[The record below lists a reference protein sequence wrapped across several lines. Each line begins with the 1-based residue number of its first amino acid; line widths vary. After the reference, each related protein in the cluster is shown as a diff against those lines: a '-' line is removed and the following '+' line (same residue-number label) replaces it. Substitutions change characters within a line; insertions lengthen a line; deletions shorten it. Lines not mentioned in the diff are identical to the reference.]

1 MPRQLAARTPV
12 LGPLLA
18 LAIAAFA
25 PPAAADEPPPA
36 AAPELVIELAPEHK
50 DPPPPAAEKKA
61 GTIGLGAPIP
71 TDSALVRGLT
81 DQRFQSALESLTNT
95 SIGGYGEIQVRGN
108 AAGRDGDTRWTADV
122 ARLVVF
128 VAHTFTN
135 DIRAYTEL
143 EVEHSVSCPSCPG
156 AVELEQAY
164 LDWRLW
170 GDYLGLRAGLVLV
183 PMGIVNQW
191 HEPPIFHGVTRPRV
205 ETVIIP
211 STWREVSIG
220 LFGRPVDGLRY
231 EVYAMTSLNP
241 LGISAG
247 GLGGARQNGALAS
260 AKAWAATGRVEYEPI
275 LGAVLGAAFYA
286 ADAGKNADYYL
297 RDQTKVDVSVPLLGW
312 AIDARIRRSGAEL
325 KALFAEWRLPGSEAL
340 MRTFDA
346 AGNAR
351 FTDPLRPLATV
362 MRGGYVEAAYDVL
375 RPLGFS
381 HQLLPF
387 ARLESYDT
395 QAQVPTG
402 YQKNPTLAI
411 REYTFGASYRP
422 IPQVVF
428 KGDYQLRN
436 RRLGLDERQ
445 INFGVGFMY

>member
-1 MPRQLAARTPV
+1 

-25 PPAAADEPPPA
+25 PLPQRRTSPPA
-36 AAPELVIELAPEHK
+36 AAPLRPRAGDRAGPRAQEPA
-50 DPPPPAAEKKA
+50 PPAAEKKA

-231 EVYAMTSLNP
+231 EVYAMTALNP

-260 AKAWAATGRVEYEPI
+260 AKAWAPRGRVEYEPI

-312 AIDARIRRSGAEL
+312 AIDARIRRSGLEL

-351 FTDPLRPLATV
+351 FADPLQAPRHRHARRLRRGRLRRPPPPRLLPPAPPLRPP
-362 MRGGYVEAAYDVL
+362 RVL
-375 RPLGFS
+375 RHPGPGP
-381 HQLLPF
+381 HRLPEEPHPRHPRVHLR
-387 ARLESYDT
+387 RL
-395 QAQVPTG
+395 VPPHPAG
-402 YQKNPTLAI
+402 RVQ
-411 REYTFGASYRP
+411 
-422 IPQVVF
+422 
-428 KGDYQLRN
+428 GDYQLRN